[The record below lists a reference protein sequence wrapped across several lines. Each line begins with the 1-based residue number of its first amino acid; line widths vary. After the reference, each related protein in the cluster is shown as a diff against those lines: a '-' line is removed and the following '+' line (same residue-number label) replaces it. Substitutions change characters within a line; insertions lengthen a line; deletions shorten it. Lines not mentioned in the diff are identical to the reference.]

1 MPHPCHTRVF
11 CFNPRS
17 RVGSDM
23 LIHFVSFISLV
34 SIHAPAWGATSTT
47 PIKLS
52 AENSFNPRSR
62 VGSDIFLSPQA
73 SCAASFNPRSRVGSD
88 NSLEHLF
95 RLKPK
100 FQSTLP
106 RGERRPMLFIETHAE
121 AVSIHAPAWGAT
133 GFNDGTCEVD
143 DVSIHAPAW
152 GATFKGCGC
161 HCADL
166 VSIHAP
172 AWGATTEG
180 MSYFDK
186 EAVSIHAPAWG
197 ATGKFKGISAE
208 QKFQSTLPR
217 GERLPLLLQRPVLE
231 GFQSTLPRG
240 ERL

>member
-1 MPHPCHTRVF
+1 
-11 CFNPRS
+11 
-17 RVGSDM
+17 
-23 LIHFVSFISLV
+23 
-34 SIHAPAWGATSTT
+34 
-47 PIKLS
+47 
-52 AENSFNPRSR
+52 
-62 VGSDIFLSPQA
+62 
-73 SCAASFNPRSRVGSD
+73 
-88 NSLEHLF
+88 
-95 RLKPK
+95 
-100 FQSTLP
+100 
-106 RGERRPMLFIETHAE
+106 MLFIETHAE

-133 GFNDGTCEVD
+133 GFNDGTCEGD
-143 DVSIHAPAW
+143 DVS
-152 GATFKGCGC
+152 
-161 HCADL
+161 
-166 VSIHAP
+166 SHAP